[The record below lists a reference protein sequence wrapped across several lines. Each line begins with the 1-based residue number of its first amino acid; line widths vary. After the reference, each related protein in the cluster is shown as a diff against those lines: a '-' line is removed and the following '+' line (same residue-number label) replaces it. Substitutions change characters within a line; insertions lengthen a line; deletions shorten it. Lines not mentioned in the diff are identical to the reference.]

1 MSERRPRGRPPL
13 PAADR
18 HGQRINVNLTAAQI
32 EALDAVRG
40 DKARGEWVRD
50 AVAAVLSVRAFPRT
64 PVRECE
70 WLRDAVVE
78 SGIRTGAASS

>member
-1 MSERRPRGRPPL
+1 MPDEHSMNKPPPSVHRTRGRPPL

-40 DKARGEWVRD
+40 DKARGEWVREIVAD
-50 AVAAVLSVRAFPRT
+50 ALTVWVARAR
-64 PVRECE
+64 
-70 WLRDAVVE
+70 
-78 SGIRTGAASS
+78 G